1 MQTHLI
7 EAPFMNP
14 TFHSITPMI
23 PTCGSLAEAL
33 SFYADHMGFS
43 ILWQGEG
50 MAGIERDG
58 VSLNLVE
65 NDNQNWADNASFSIG
80 VSDLESLYDEYR
92 EIPARVGPL
101 ELKPWGRR
109 EFHMIAPSGV
119 CFQFYQRA
127 AA

>member
-1 MQTHLI
+1 MK
-7 EAPFMNP
+7 PV
-14 TFHSITPMI
+14 FHSITPII

-33 SFYADHMGFS
+33 RFYADHMGFS
-43 ILWQGEG
+43 ILWQGDG

-80 VSDLESLYDEYR
+80 VSDLEVLYDVYR
-92 EIPARVGPL
+92 AIPARVGPL

-109 EFHMIAPSGV
+109 EFHMIAPLGV